1 MATINLP
8 SSTRRPVAAQS
19 FDFTSQARGLVPVA
33 RRLAIVAA
41 MTSAGSAT
49 AAEPVQVTSEADART
64 LFGTGSECAL
74 MVAAANKA
82 FRKVQRQH
90 GGGPAEIWV
99 SPVADAG
106 GTAAVHRFA
115 ISGTSTEQADIVV
128 RICGRTVRAG
138 IASGVAAAAA
148 ATALDEAVDAI
159 ANDLPV
165 TSAVATS
172 VNVDLTARQTG
183 VNGDDIVISVESAP
197 AGLTIT
203 PSQTVSGAGA
213 PTLTTSLASLL
224 DKQYLAIAIADH
236 TSTEVT
242 ALTTHLT
249 NAWDSIEKKFGHGF
263 VGETGTLST
272 ATTLASGANDE
283 TAVIV
288 AGESF
293 RDLPY
298 EIAAQ
303 VAAMSVVV
311 EKPSYNYNRTE
322 LDLYGPPIAS
332 AFNATEIET
341 ALAGGATPL
350 SLTENG
356 DVLMER
362 LVTTKTTVNSAP
374 FEDLLD
380 LKNSK
385 TLAHYALQIDAMAL
399 AAMQGANLDDDFI
412 GLIEDRAINILELGE
427 EAGDLQNVE
436 DHLDDLILEVH
447 PTIKSRLLV
456 EIPQSVVQSAN
467 QIDFTHRMFIEAPA
481 GG

>member
-8 SSTRRPVAAQS
+8 SSTRRPVAAHTM
-19 FDFTSQARGLVPVA
+19 DFTSSARGLTPVA

-49 AAEPVQVTSEADART
+49 VAEPVQVTSEVDARE

-74 MVAAANKA
+74 MVAAVNKA
-82 FRKVQRQH
+82 VRKVKRQH
-90 GGGPAEIWV
+90 GGGAPEIWV

-115 ISGTSTEQADIVV
+115 FGGTSTEAADVV
-128 RICGRTVRAG
+128 LRICGRTVRTG
-138 IASGVAAAAA
+138 IASGVAAAAV
-148 ATALDEAVDAI
+148 ATAVDLKIDAI
-159 ANDLPV
+159 ADDLPV
-165 TSAVATS
+165 TAAVASST
-172 VNVDLTARQTG
+172 NVDLTARQTG
-183 VNGDDIVISVESAP
+183 VNGSDIVISVESLP
-197 AGLTIT
+197 AGITCT
-203 PSQTVSGAGA
+203 PSEQTAGLGA

-224 DKQYLAIAIADH
+224 DKQYLAIVVADH

-263 VGETGTLST
+263 MGETGTIST

-283 TAVIV
+283 TLCIAS
-288 AGESF
+288 AEAF

-303 VAAMSVVV
+303 VAAMSLTV
-311 EKPSYNYNRTE
+311 EKPSFNYNLTE

-332 AFNATEIET
+332 AYNSTEIET
-341 ALAGGATPL
+341 ALAGGVTPL
-350 SLTENG
+350 SLNDQG
-356 DVLMER
+356 NVLMQR
-362 LVTTKTTVNSAP
+362 LVTTKTTESSAP
-374 FEDLLD
+374 FENLLD

-385 TLAHYALQIDAMAL
+385 TVAHYALQIDNVVQPAMS
-399 AAMQGANLDDDFI
+399 GANLDDDFI
-412 GLIEDRAINILELGE
+412 GLIEDVVISILQAGE
-427 EAGDLQNVE
+427 VAGDLHNVDQHLE
-436 DHLDDLILEVH
+436 DVILEVH
-447 PTIKSRLLV
+447 PTIQSRLLV
-456 EIPQSVVQSAN
+456 EVPHSVVQSAN

-481 GG
+481 EG